1 MSARTANVLLIAYAV
16 VSAGHLVVQLAGP
29 AWLSRPTQMLL
40 MPLLAAW
47 LWCAAA
53 ERTRLVRI
61 AVVALA
67 FSWLGDSLPVA
78 FTGDAAFLA
87 MVAGFLAAQVGYSL
101 AFWPYRRGSVART
114 PWTGLYVVAFAVLF
128 GLCAPGAGEMLVPV
142 AVYGGCL
149 TLMAV
154 LATGVGRL
162 AGIGGAVFFCSDALI
177 ALSAFADWYDPPVG
191 GFWVML
197 TYLAGQVLLAA
208 GVLRRVRS
216 DAATGDAVRG

>member
-1 MSARTANVLLIAYAV
+1 MTAHPARVLLGAYTV
-16 VSAGHLVVQLAGP
+16 VSAGHLVVQIAGP

-47 LWCAAA
+47 LWWAAPA
-53 ERTRLVRI
+53 RTRLVRL
-61 AVVALA
+61 ATAALA
-67 FSWLGDSLPVA
+67 LSWLGDSLPAA
-78 FTGDAAFLA
+78 FTGDTAFLA
-87 MVAGFLAAQVGYSL
+87 MVGGFLLAQLAYAA
-101 AFWPYRRGSVART
+101 AFWPYRRESAAGT
-114 PWTGLYVVAFAVLF
+114 PWAAGYVVAFGVLF
-128 GLCAPGAGEMLVPV
+128 ALCAPGAGALVVPV

-154 LATGVGRL
+154 LATGADRL

-177 ALSAFADWYDPPVG
+177 ALGAFADWYDPPVE

-197 TYLAGQVLLAA
+197 TYLTGQALLAA

-216 DAATGDAVRG
+216 EAATGCAVG